1 MKHLQKLY
9 GASLALISLTTLI
22 TTVTGLIGI
31 PLPPWA
37 MRAIGVVGLISL
49 PVLIYSSI
57 MSMKEKAAL
66 AAKTAGRAGGK
77 HIPVKA
83 VKKGESTAAMAD
95 LVKSAIAE
103 ETSAAPA
110 MAAKARPKPHPQQLA
125 ARRAAAGNRPKKGK
139 KRK

>member
-66 AAKTAGRAGGK
+66 AAKTTGKVGGK

-83 VKKGESTAAMAD
+83 VKKGESAATQAD
-95 LVKSAIAE
+95 GVRSAAGE
-103 ETSAAPA
+103 EASAAPVQ
-110 MAAKARPKPHPQQLA
+110 AAKARPKPHPQQLA